1 MKITP
6 LDIRRK
12 EFRRS
17 VRGYSDEE
25 VDIFL
30 DEVADEFE
38 RLFQENMELQDRAQ
52 RLDEQIAG
60 HAQVRDALEKT
71 LIAAQLQ
78 SEEIRTNAHKE
89 SELILRDAQLKARG
103 IVNDSYS
110 ESQKAQQ
117 TLVQLKRLEEDFRFK
132 FRSLL
137 EGYLRLLDDAAIAS
151 TEASTAAAEQAQS
164 AEAPTA
170 EAAASAEQMPEA
182 RAAEV
187 SAAAQDV
194 RTAIPEP
201 APALQPGAS
210 MPVAAPQAAA
220 PASQAP
226 TDTAMAAAVAS
237 RVPDAPAVSPQA
249 PPVARQDP
257 PVASRAPE
265 ARAVAPEAR
274 AAVAPEAPV
283 FAQARPA
290 TPVNEEEIPTE
301 ETEAP
306 LPETRLAAES
316 YIAEQIKK
324 AAGGATDDV
333 TAESVS
339 EGPAPSP
346 SEPVSDDS
354 LRGFFFGR
362 QIDDVDDT
370 FPGEDGTNRQK
381 GRDFEW

>member
-78 SEEIRTNAHKE
+78 SEEMRTNAHKE

-151 TEASTAAAEQAQS
+151 TETSAAAAEQAQAAEVPAAAQEAWTAVPEPVPAPGS
-164 AEAPTA
+164 DVFMPTAAPQATAPGSQTPPPVPQAEAPTL
-170 EAAASAEQMPEA
+170 E
-182 RAAEV
+182 
-187 SAAAQDV
+187 
-194 RTAIPEP
+194 TAT
-201 APALQPGAS
+201 
-210 MPVAAPQAAA
+210 
-220 PASQAP
+220 PASSQVS

-237 RVPDAPAVSPQA
+237 RIPEAPAVSPQA
-249 PPVARQDP
+249 PPVARQAELD
-257 PVASRAPE
+257 ASQSPTE
-265 ARAVAPEAR
+265 ART
-274 AAVAPEAPV
+274 VAPEAPV
-283 FAQARPA
+283 LAQARPT

-301 ETEAP
+301 ETELP
-306 LPETRLAAES
+306 LPETRLTAES
-316 YIAEQIKK
+316 YVAEQIKK

-333 TAESVS
+333 TAESVPEAS
-339 EGPAPSP
+339 APSP
-346 SEPVSDDS
+346 GGSVSDDS

-370 FPGEDGTNRQK
+370 FPGEDGTNKQK

>member
-78 SEEIRTNAHKE
+78 SEEMRTNAHKE

-103 IVNDSYS
+103 IVNDSYA

-151 TEASTAAAEQAQS
+151 TETSAAAAEQAQAAEVPVDAQEAWTAVPEPVPAPGS
-164 AEAPTA
+164 DVFMPTAAPQATAPASQTPPPVPQAEAPTL
-170 EAAASAEQMPEA
+170 E
-182 RAAEV
+182 
-187 SAAAQDV
+187 
-194 RTAIPEP
+194 TAT
-201 APALQPGAS
+201 
-210 MPVAAPQAAA
+210 
-220 PASQAP
+220 PASQVS

-237 RVPDAPAVSPQA
+237 RIPEAPAVSPQA
-249 PPVARQDP
+249 PPVARQAELD
-257 PVASRAPE
+257 ASQSPTE
-265 ARAVAPEAR
+265 ART
-274 AAVAPEAPV
+274 VAPEAPV
-283 FAQARPA
+283 LAQARPT

-301 ETEAP
+301 ETELP
-306 LPETRLAAES
+306 LPETRLTAES
-316 YIAEQIKK
+316 YVAEQIRK

-333 TAESVS
+333 TAESVPEAS
-339 EGPAPSP
+339 APSP
-346 SEPVSDDS
+346 GGSVSDDS

-370 FPGEDGTNRQK
+370 FPGEDGTNKQK

>member
-78 SEEIRTNAHKE
+78 SEEMRTNAHKE

-103 IVNDSYS
+103 IVNDSYA

-151 TEASTAAAEQAQS
+151 TETSAAAAEQAQAAEVPAAAQEAWTAVPEPVPAPGS
-164 AEAPTA
+164 DVFMPTAAPQATAPASQTPPPVPQAEAPTL
-170 EAAASAEQMPEA
+170 E
-182 RAAEV
+182 
-187 SAAAQDV
+187 
-194 RTAIPEP
+194 TAT
-201 APALQPGAS
+201 
-210 MPVAAPQAAA
+210 
-220 PASQAP
+220 PASSQVS

-237 RVPDAPAVSPQA
+237 RIPEAPAVSPQA
-249 PPVARQDP
+249 PPVARQAP
-257 PVASRAPE
+257 PVASESPTE
-265 ARAVAPEAR
+265 ART
-274 AAVAPEAPV
+274 VAPEAPV
-283 FAQARPA
+283 LAQARPT

-301 ETEAP
+301 ETELP
-306 LPETRLAAES
+306 LPETRLTAES
-316 YIAEQIKK
+316 YVAEQIKK

-333 TAESVS
+333 TAESVPEAS
-339 EGPAPSP
+339 APSP
-346 SEPVSDDS
+346 GGSVSDDS

-370 FPGEDGTNRQK
+370 FPGEDGTNKQK

>member
-78 SEEIRTNAHKE
+78 SEEMRTNAHKE

-103 IVNDSYS
+103 IVNDSYA

-151 TEASTAAAEQAQS
+151 TETSAAAAEQAQAAEVPAAAQEAWTAVPEPVPAPGS
-164 AEAPTA
+164 DVFMPTAAPQATAPGSQTPPPVPQAEAPTL
-170 EAAASAEQMPEA
+170 E
-182 RAAEV
+182 
-187 SAAAQDV
+187 
-194 RTAIPEP
+194 TAT
-201 APALQPGAS
+201 
-210 MPVAAPQAAA
+210 
-220 PASQAP
+220 PASSQVS

-237 RVPDAPAVSPQA
+237 RIPEAPAVSPQA
-249 PPVARQDP
+249 PPVARQAP
-257 PVASRAPE
+257 PVASESPTE
-265 ARAVAPEAR
+265 ART
-274 AAVAPEAPV
+274 VAPEAPV
-283 FAQARPA
+283 LAQARPT

-301 ETEAP
+301 ETELP
-306 LPETRLAAES
+306 LPETRLTAES
-316 YIAEQIKK
+316 YVAEQIKK

-333 TAESVS
+333 TAESVPEAS
-339 EGPAPSP
+339 APSP
-346 SEPVSDDS
+346 GGSVSDDS

-370 FPGEDGTNRQK
+370 FPGEDGTNKQK

>member
-60 HAQVRDALEKT
+60 HSQVRDALEKT

-78 SEEIRTNAHKE
+78 SEEIRANAHKE

-110 ESQKAQQ
+110 ETQKAQH
-117 TLVQLKRLEEDFRFK
+117 TLVQVKRLEEEFRFK

-137 EGYLRLLDDAAIAS
+137 EGYLKLLDDAATAS
-151 TEASTAAAEQAQS
+151 AETETAAAERAQA
-164 AEAPTA
+164 AEAPA
-170 EAAASAEQMPEA
+170 AEGPEPAEEGEAAAP
-182 RAAEV
+182 R
-187 SAAAQDV
+187 
-194 RTAIPEP
+194 P
-201 APALQPGAS
+201 APTSEPSPS
-210 MPVAAPQAAA
+210 MPAPAPQAAA
-220 PASQAP
+220 PAPPQAPIATAVAPAVASQVSQAP
-226 TDTAMAAAVAS
+226 AA
-237 RVPDAPAVSPQA
+237 
-249 PPVARQDP
+249 
-257 PVASRAPE
+257 APE
-265 ARAVAPEAR
+265 ARAVAPEAMVSTQVR
-274 AAVAPEAPV
+274 PVAPIV
-283 FAQARPA
+283 
-290 TPVNEEEIPTE
+290 EEEIPTE

-306 LPETRLAAES
+306 SPEAPLTAES
-316 YIAEQIKK
+316 YIAEQIEK
-324 AAGGATDDV
+324 AVADAADDV

-339 EGPAPSP
+339 NRPVPPPG
-346 SEPVSDDS
+346 EPVSDDS

-370 FPGEDGTNRQK
+370 FPGEDGTSKQK